1 MPVNGSTRIMK
12 TIKTQ
17 NQNIGSKK
25 KVARICLWNR
35 AMLDGGFSI
44 GQPIEITQTG
54 SVIEIRPNKDGKRK
68 VAGVMNHGNKLP
80 VIDLNQTGNLDL
92 SKVGKIGEQVT
103 VEFCQ
108 GLIRISLAKAACAAL
123 LIQLAA

>member
-1 MPVNGSTRIMK
+1 MK

-25 KVARICLWNR
+25 NIARICLWNR
-35 AMLDGGFSI
+35 AMIDGGFTI
-44 GQPIEITQTG
+44 GQPIEITQNGPT
-54 SVIEIRPNKDGKRK
+54 IEIRPNKDGKRK
-68 VAGVMNHGNKLP
+68 VAGVMDHGNKLP

-108 GLIRISLAKAACAAL
+108 GLIRISLAKGASCAAL

>member
-1 MPVNGSTRIMK
+1 
-12 TIKTQ
+12 
-17 NQNIGSKK
+17 
-25 KVARICLWNR
+25 
-35 AMLDGGFSI
+35 MLDGGFSI
-44 GQPIEITQTG
+44 GQPIEIKQTG
-54 SVIEIRPNKDGKRK
+54 STIEIRPNKEGKRK

-92 SKVGKIGEQVT
+92 SKVGKIGQQVT

-108 GLIRISLAKAACAAL
+108 GLIRISLAKGTAAATI